1 MASHQEYVA
10 EAAAKAVMSH
20 INDCFDRR
28 CFPTRTVI
36 EDEIKDAIYEYMTKY
51 KLIWKEKGR

>member
-28 CFPTRTVI
+28 CVAPQMSR
-36 EDEIKDAIYEYMTKY
+36 
-51 KLIWKEKGR
+51 RSH